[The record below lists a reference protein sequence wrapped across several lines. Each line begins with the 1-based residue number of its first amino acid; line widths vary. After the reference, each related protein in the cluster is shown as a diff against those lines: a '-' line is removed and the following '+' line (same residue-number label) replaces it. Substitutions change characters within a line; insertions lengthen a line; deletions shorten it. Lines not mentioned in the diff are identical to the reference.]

1 MPSVELLKA
10 TLMPR
15 SQCPCIYYHVYNQG
29 FAGLLRMI
37 TSVTLTGTKGK
48 IRAGAP
54 APGFLVFVF
63 HIIWQQT

>member
-15 SQCPCIYYHVYNQG
+15 SQCPCIDYHVCNQG

>member
-15 SQCPCIYYHVYNQG
+15 SPCIDDHVCNQG

-63 HIIWQQT
+63 HII